1 MKKNLLLL
9 MAGLMIVSGISAQSI
24 NDNFF
29 KKVNYVGAFDGV
41 IDWTAGWTEWDPM
54 NADYPEPTV
63 IKGNGQFTRAG
74 GTHITTD
81 ETWSGVIKLDGWVYV
96 DGGATLTIEPG
107 TIIRGTEKSVLSIE
121 RGGKIMAVGTPDKP
135 IVFTSMQGAGF
146 RGTSDWAGVVINGN
160 APNNLPGGEGIA
172 EGGIGSPYGGN
183 DPDDNSGVFAYA
195 RIEFPG
201 YEVVTD
207 SEING
212 LTMNSVGRG
221 TKIEYVQISYSGDD
235 AYEWFGGT
243 VNCRYLISYRTED
256 DDFDTD
262 NGFIGMVQF
271 GVILRD
277 PEVVDTDT
285 ANGFESDNNRDGS
298 PSTPITKA
306 IFSNISGFG
315 AAKDQATYEALP
327 KNHMEGSAMR
337 IRRNSRISSYNSLW
351 MGWGRGLRFESSGT
365 HGAAQSGEM
374 TVNNTFIGGIFGDKF
389 MTDNSVL
396 SAAQLEEWFLAAERK
411 NRVLANMADA
421 MITDPFNLGNPNF
434 QPMPGSPVFNASYWY
449 KEDEANSINHSFFD
463 KVNYV
468 GAFDGVIDWTAGW
481 TEWDPM
487 NADYPEPTVTK
498 GNGQFTRAG
507 GTHITTD
514 ETWSG
519 VIKLDGWVYV
529 DGGATLTIEPG
540 TIIRGTE
547 KSVLSIER
555 GGKIMAVGT
564 PDKPIV
570 FTSMQGAGF
579 RGTSDWAG
587 VVINGNAPN
596 NLPGGEGIAEGGIGS
611 PYGGNDP
618 DDNSGVFAY
627 ARIEFPGYE
636 VVTDSEINGLTMNS
650 VGRGTKIE
658 YVQISYSGDD
668 AYEWFGGT
676 VNCRYLISYR
686 TEDDDFDTDNGFIG
700 MVQFG
705 VILRD
710 PEVVDTDTA
719 NGFESDN
726 NRDGS
731 PSTPITKAI
740 FSNISG
746 FGAAKDQATY
756 EALPK
761 NHMEGSAMR
770 IRRNSRISSY
780 NSLWMGWGRGLRFES
795 SGTHGAAQSGEMT
808 VNNTFIGGI
817 FGDKFMTD
825 NSVLSAAQLEE
836 WFLAAERKNR
846 VLANMADAMI
856 TDPFN
861 LGNPNF
867 QPMPGSP
874 VFNASYWM
882 TTSSSQIKTVKK
894 QFEVTNY
901 PNPFNGS
908 TNIELTLTK
917 DAPVRILVFNLSG
930 ALVKEVY
937 SGKLFRGTHQFNF
950 NAGEL
955 PKGMYFGKVS
965 VENEIHTLKMIA
977 Q

>member
-1 MKKNLLLL
+1 MKKSLLLIV
-9 MAGLMIVSGISAQSI
+9 AVLMIVAGISAQSI

-41 IDWTAGWTEWDPM
+41 IDWTAGWAEWDPM

-63 IKGNGQFTRAG
+63 TKGNGQFTRAG
-74 GTHITTD
+74 GTHITAN
-81 ETWSGVIKLDGWVYV
+81 ETWSGVIRLDGWVYV

-135 IVFTSMQGAGF
+135 IVFTSAQGAGF
-146 RGTSDWAGVVINGN
+146 RGTSDWAGVVISGN

-183 DPDDNSGVFAYA
+183 DPDDNSGVLAYV

-212 LTMNSVGRG
+212 LTLNSVGRG
-221 TKIEYVQISYSGDD
+221 TRIEYIQVSYSGDD

-243 VNCRYLISYRTED
+243 VNCKYLISYRTED

-298 PSTPITKA
+298 PSPPITKA

-315 AAKDQATYEALP
+315 SAKDQATYDALP
-327 KNHMEGSAMR
+327 KNHAEGAAMR

-374 TVNNTFIGGIFGDKF
+374 TVNNTFIGGIFGNKF

-396 SAAQLEEWFLAAERK
+396 SAAQLEEWFLATERR
-411 NRVLANMADA
+411 NRVLENMADA
-421 MITDPFNLGNPNF
+421 KITDPFNLGNPNF
-434 QPMPGSPVFNASYWY
+434 QPMAGSPVYNASYWY
-449 KEDEANSINHSFFD
+449 KENEANSINHSYFD
-463 KVNYV
+463 KVSYV

-519 VIKLDGWVYV
+519 VIRLDGWVYV

-570 FTSMQGAGF
+570 FTSAQGAGF

-587 VVINGNAPN
+587 VVISGNAPN

-618 DDNSGVFAY
+618 DDNSGVLAY
-627 ARIEFPGYE
+627 VRIEFPGYE
-636 VVTDSEINGLTMNS
+636 VVTDSEINGLTLNS
-650 VGRGTKIE
+650 VGRGTRIE
-658 YVQISYSGDD
+658 YIQVSYSGDD

-676 VNCRYLISYR
+676 VNCKYLISYR

-731 PSTPITKAI
+731 PSPPITKAI

-746 FGAAKDQATY
+746 FGSAKDQATY
-756 EALPK
+756 DALPK
-761 NHMEGSAMR
+761 NHAEGAAMR

-817 FGDKFMTD
+817 FGNKFMTD

-836 WFLAAERKNR
+836 WFLAAERRNR
-846 VLANMADAMI
+846 VIENIADAKI
-856 TDPFN
+856 TDPFK

-867 QPMPGSP
+867 QPMAGSP
-874 VFNASYWM
+874 VFNASYWV
-882 TTSSSQIKTVKK
+882 TTSARNISNVFAEGLVK
-894 QFEVTNY
+894 NY
-901 PNPFNGS
+901 PNPFTGA
-908 TNIELTLTK
+908 TNIEITLEKETY
-917 DAPVRILVFNLSG
+917 
-930 ALVKEVY
+930 VKVLVY
-937 SGKLFRGTHQFNF
+937 SMTGAVVADLQNGDLYRGTHRFEFEGSN
-950 NAGEL
+950 L
-955 PKGMYFGKVS
+955 PNGMYLTRVILGDVS
-965 VENEIHTLKMIA
+965 QTIKMIK